1 MADVRALLLDF
12 NGTLSLD
19 EDLWCAAYE
28 RVFADLGRPMSPSVW
43 AERFV
48 GRSDAYIVETWL
60 GPGTDHAP
68 VVRAVVAA
76 YGDLAADG
84 AAIPEHA
91 RRAVR
96 AAAARVPVAVVSAAM
111 REVVAAG
118 LAGAGLSDQVAV
130 VVAAEDVAAHKPSPE
145 GYLTALAALGVP
157 AARAVAVEDT
167 PVGVRAARAAG
178 LRCIG
183 VLGTVEATLLG
194 AAERCFP
201 RLDMELVDHVL
212 GGAPG

>member
-1 MADVRALLLDF
+1 MPDVRALLLDF

-28 RVFADLGRPMSPSVW
+28 RVFAGMGRPMAPSVW
-43 AERFV
+43 RDRFV
-48 GRSDAYIVETWL
+48 GRSDAYIVDAWL

-68 VVRAVVAA
+68 VVRAAIAA
-76 YGDLAADG
+76 YAELAADG

-96 AAAARVPVAVVSAAM
+96 AAAERVPVAVVSAAM

-118 LAGAGLSDQVAV
+118 LAGAGLTGHVSV
-130 VVAAEDVAAHKPSPE
+130 VVAAEDVATVKPDPE

-167 PVGVRAARAAG
+167 PVGVSAARAAG
-178 LRCIG
+178 LRCMG
-183 VLGTVEATLLG
+183 VLGTVDGSLLSG
-194 AAERCFP
+194 TERCFA
-201 RLDMELVDHVL
+201 RLDAELIDHVL
-212 GGAPG
+212 GGASA